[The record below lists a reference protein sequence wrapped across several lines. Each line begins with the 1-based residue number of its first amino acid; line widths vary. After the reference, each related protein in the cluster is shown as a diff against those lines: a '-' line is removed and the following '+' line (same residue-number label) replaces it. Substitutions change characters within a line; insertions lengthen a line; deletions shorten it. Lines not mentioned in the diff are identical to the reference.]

1 MSLLDNKKAG
11 FNYEFLDKY
20 EAGLELTGPEV
31 KTVRGGHGSLDGS
44 YVSLRGGEAFLLN
57 AFFPP
62 YQPGNVPDS
71 YDARRP
77 RRLLLSKNQLAI
89 LLAQEKERGLTLVP
103 LSVYNKGRVLK
114 LSFATAKGKKKA
126 DKRETI
132 KRREADR
139 EIRRTLK
146 TEN

>member
-31 KTVRGGHGSLDGS
+31 KTIRGGYGSLDGS

-57 AFFPP
+57 ASIPP

-71 YDARRP
+71 YDDRRP
-77 RRLLLSKNQLAI
+77 RRLLLSKNQLAV
-89 LLAQEKERGLTLVP
+89 LSAQEKEHGLTLVP
-103 LSVYNKGRVLK
+103 LSVYNKSRVLK
-114 LSFATAKGKKKA
+114 LSFAVAKGKKKA

-146 TEN
+146 TEL